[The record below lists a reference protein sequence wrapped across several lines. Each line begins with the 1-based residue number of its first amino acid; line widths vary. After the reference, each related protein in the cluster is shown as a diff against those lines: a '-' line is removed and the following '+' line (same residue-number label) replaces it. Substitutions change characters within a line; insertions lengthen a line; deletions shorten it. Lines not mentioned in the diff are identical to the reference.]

1 IGRDPIPCRKSF
13 PRIPCGHLEHPA
25 LPPVSRSYSG
35 AWGRLV
41 THYSPVRHSH
51 PAQAPGI
58 PFDLHVLSTPP
69 AFILSQNRTLHKK
82 PCEDIRTMTPN
93 IIDETVYKEN
103 DPHKTPTPITGPSA
117 TPNKGA
123 GIGLA
128 IKMTLQS
135 STNTLLSS
143 QTTTARPTRT
153 TPAGRPAP
161 TGSKGITYTNPATNA
176 NPTKPNTPKTLKN
189 KPSTGVSQTPK
200 NHHQNHR
207 NHPHRHSVHLGN
219 CLPSACRP
227 PNTSRT
233 CRHTG
238 MTTRL
243 RRHLNVCVAR
253 QRRQHAPVAAAR
265 RTCRYMETTTRHRES
280 C

>member
-1 IGRDPIPCRKSF
+1 MHGAGWS
-13 PRIPCGHLEHPA
+13 RITHPFA
-25 LPPVSRSYSG
+25 TL
-35 AWGRLV
+35 
-41 THYSPVRHSH
+41 T

-176 NPTKPNTPKTLKN
+176 NPTKPNTPKTPETQ
-189 KPSTGVSQTPK
+189 PSTGVSQTPK

-227 PNTSRT
+227 PNTSRP

-243 RRHLNVCVAR
+243 RRHRNVCVAR

>member
-1 IGRDPIPCRKSF
+1 
-13 PRIPCGHLEHPA
+13 
-25 LPPVSRSYSG
+25 
-35 AWGRLV
+35 
-41 THYSPVRHSH
+41 
-51 PAQAPGI
+51 
-58 PFDLHVLSTPP
+58 
-69 AFILSQNRTLHKK
+69 
-82 PCEDIRTMTPN
+82 MTPN

-176 NPTKPNTPKTLKN
+176 NPTKPNTPKTLGKQAIHRRVAN
-189 KPSTGVSQTPK
+189 TQKPPSKPPKPPSSPLCAPRKLPPIGVSPSQHLTYVSSYRNDDTAPATP
-200 NHHQNHR
+200 
-207 NHPHRHSVHLGN
+207 
-219 CLPSACRP
+219 
-227 PNTSRT
+227 
-233 CRHTG
+233 
-238 MTTRL
+238 
-243 RRHLNVCVAR
+243 
-253 QRRQHAPVAAAR
+253 
-265 RTCRYMETTTRHRES
+265 
-280 C
+280 

>member
-1 IGRDPIPCRKSF
+1 MHGAGWS
-13 PRIPCGHLEHPA
+13 RITHPFA
-25 LPPVSRSYSG
+25 TL
-35 AWGRLV
+35 
-41 THYSPVRHSH
+41 T

-176 NPTKPNTPKTLKN
+176 NPTKPNTPKTLEKQAN
-189 KPSTGVSQTPK
+189 HGVSQTPK

-219 CLPSACRP
+219 CRPSACRP
-227 PNTSRT
+227 PNTSRP

-243 RRHLNVCVAR
+243 RRHRNVCVLPGR
-253 QRRQHAPVAAAR
+253 DDNTHP
-265 RTCRYMETTTRHRES
+265 
-280 C
+280 

>member
-1 IGRDPIPCRKSF
+1 MHGAGWS
-13 PRIPCGHLEHPA
+13 RITHPFA
-25 LPPVSRSYSG
+25 TL
-35 AWGRLV
+35 
-41 THYSPVRHSH
+41 T

-143 QTTTARPTRT
+143 QTTTA
-153 TPAGRPAP
+153 PADFLISRRGGRRAEQRDMNLPRCVRSCR
-161 TGSKGITYTNPATNA
+161 SKD
-176 NPTKPNTPKTLKN
+176 TKT
-189 KPSTGVSQTPK
+189 
-200 NHHQNHR
+200 
-207 NHPHRHSVHLGN
+207 
-219 CLPSACRP
+219 
-227 PNTSRT
+227 
-233 CRHTG
+233 
-238 MTTRL
+238 
-243 RRHLNVCVAR
+243 
-253 QRRQHAPVAAAR
+253 
-265 RTCRYMETTTRHRES
+265 
-280 C
+280 

>member
-1 IGRDPIPCRKSF
+1 MHGAGWS
-13 PRIPCGHLEHPA
+13 RITHPFA
-25 LPPVSRSYSG
+25 TL
-35 AWGRLV
+35 
-41 THYSPVRHSH
+41 T

-93 IIDETVYKEN
+93 IIDGTVYKEN

-176 NPTKPNTPKTLKN
+176 NPTQPNTPKTLETQHHHRRVANTQKPRRN
-189 KPSTGVSQTPK
+189 HQQRPSQPPGTAQKPSSTA
-200 NHHQNHR
+200 
-207 NHPHRHSVHLGN
+207 PHRRVVPTSTPAIVHRHLG
-219 CLPSACRP
+219 AHHA
-227 PNTSRT
+227 TSRT
-233 CRHTG
+233 C
-238 MTTRL
+238 
-243 RRHLNVCVAR
+243 C
-253 QRRQHAPVAAAR
+253 P
-265 RTCRYMETTTRHRES
+265 METTDDAHPQIVVS
-280 C
+280 L